1 MPATGSRRPLAV
13 DENSVVAARFDWRMT
28 ESYNMS
34 IQLRLDGLSFSIL
47 DPVTNV
53 YLYLSEVNLP
63 SPDAHFA
70 RQEEYILKSQVLA
83 RRYRR
88 VCICVESPAYT
99 MMPSSLYDERRIG
112 GVMALSGIRLKAD
125 DRVLRNDIE
134 LANST
139 TAFTLPNFLY
149 FFLRTQFPNA
159 EIFHE
164 TTPMVSSMLLKR
176 QGDYSA
182 ASVSLSLAADSMTIV
197 ATRNNEL
204 QLCNTFYCREAPD
217 YAYMLLYVM
226 EQLQFD
232 ASTTTVRLSGCFDLS
247 DARVGFMRRFVPH
260 LELASLPA
268 FFDYAISTGEKSYRY
283 NTLFL
288 LPLCV

>member
-1 MPATGSRRPLAV
+1 M

-34 IQLRLDGLSFSIL
+34 IQLRLDGLSFCIL

-53 YLYLSEVNLP
+53 YMYLSEVNMP
-63 SPDAHFA
+63 TPDAYFA
-70 RQEEYILKSQVLA
+70 TQEEYILKSPVLA

-99 MMPSSLYDERRIG
+99 MIPTSLYDDRRIG
-112 GVMALSGIRLKAD
+112 SAMALSGIRLKAD
-125 DRVLRNDIE
+125 DRVLRNDVE

-139 TAFTLPNFLY
+139 TAFILPNFLY

-159 EIFHE
+159 GIYHE
-164 TTPMVSSMLLKR
+164 TTPIVSSMLLKR
-176 QGDYSA
+176 QGDYSS
-182 ASVSLSLAADSMTIV
+182 ASISLSLAADSMTIV

-204 QLCNTFYCREAPD
+204 QLCNTFYCRETPD

-232 ASTTTVRLSGCFDLS
+232 AATTTVRLSGSFDLS
-247 DARVGFMRRFVPH
+247 DARVGILRRFVPR
-260 LELASLPA
+260 LELASLPT